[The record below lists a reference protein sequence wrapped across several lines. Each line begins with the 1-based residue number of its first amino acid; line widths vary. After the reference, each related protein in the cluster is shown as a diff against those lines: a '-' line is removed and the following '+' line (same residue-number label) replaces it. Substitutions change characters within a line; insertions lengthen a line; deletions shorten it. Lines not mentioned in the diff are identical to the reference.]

1 MIEYLIDTSALAC
14 LFSNPSIRKAWSE
27 PITAGVVAVCD
38 VVELEFLFSATSLAD
53 RLRKRELLAELFSWV
68 VVPDDAWVRAHRI
81 QQSLTEIGQHRS
93 AGVVDLLVAVTASA
107 NNLTILHYD
116 HDFEAVAKVTG
127 QPTHWISAPGSV
139 S

>member
-1 MIEYLIDTSALAC
+1 MIEYLIDTSALAR
-14 LFSNPSIRKAWSE
+14 LFANPSIRKAWQE

-53 RLRKRELLAELFSWV
+53 RLRKRELLGELFGWAV
-68 VVPDDAWVRAHRI
+68 IPDGAWLGAHRI
-81 QQSLTEIGQHRS
+81 QQSLTESGQHRS

-127 QPTHWISAPGSV
+127 QPIQWISTPGSV